1 MTHPV
6 LTDVDVGTP
15 VVLHHADA
23 TTTETTGKMMR
34 ADESEGLADAP
45 GRRVIM
51 VPAPDSESRVRVI
64 TAGSERWD
72 VLEHEPYAGG
82 LLSPA
87 FADFASVRYFVRA
100 ATAGG

>member
-15 VVLHHADA
+15 VTLHHSDGS
-23 TTTETTGKMMR
+23 TTETMGKTMR

-45 GRRVIM
+45 GRRSIL
-51 VPAPDSESRVRVI
+51 VPAPDNESRVDAI
-64 TAGSERWD
+64 TAGAERWH
-72 VLEHEPYAGG
+72 VLEHDPYAGG

-87 FADFASVRYFVRA
+87 FADFASVRYWVRA
-100 ATAGG
+100 A